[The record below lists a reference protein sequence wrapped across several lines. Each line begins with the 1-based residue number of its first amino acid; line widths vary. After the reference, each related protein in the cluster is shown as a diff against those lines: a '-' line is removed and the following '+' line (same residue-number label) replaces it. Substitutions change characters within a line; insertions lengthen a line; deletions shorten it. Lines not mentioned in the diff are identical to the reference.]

1 VSALVRSELLKI
13 RTTRGWYAYL
23 TVVVLLV
30 GVAVAGDIGSSPDA
44 ERSLLEFQLGLVDSA
59 GFAALLSIILGITIV
74 TTEFRHGTITPTFLV
89 EPQRERVVAAKAAA
103 VSLVAALFAL
113 LALVVAAAVALT
125 WLSIIGADLH
135 LGDAEI
141 GKRAA
146 QAVLLGILWGLLGL
160 AIGALV
166 HSQVAALVGTLIW
179 IFLGETLLLGFFG
192 LLDLDGARA
201 YLPFQALD
209 GADGT
214 GGADLLSY
222 WPAVGVSL
230 GWIAL
235 LGAAGIVRTQ
245 RRDIT

>member
-1 VSALVRSELLKI
+1 
-13 RTTRGWYAYL
+13 
-23 TVVVLLV
+23 
-30 GVAVAGDIGSSPDA
+30 
-44 ERSLLEFQLGLVDSA
+44 
-59 GFAALLSIILGITIV
+59 
-74 TTEFRHGTITPTFLV
+74 
-89 EPQRERVVAAKAAA
+89 VVAAKAAA

-214 GGADLLSY
+214 GGANLLSY